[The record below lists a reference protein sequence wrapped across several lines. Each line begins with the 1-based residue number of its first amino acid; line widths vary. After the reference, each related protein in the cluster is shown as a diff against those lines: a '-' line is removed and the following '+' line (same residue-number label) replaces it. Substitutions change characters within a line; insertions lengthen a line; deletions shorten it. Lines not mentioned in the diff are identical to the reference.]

1 MAHIVNKDYTE
12 IAADGT
18 SYLTWTMD
26 FKIMPPAHVLDTT
39 KLCMIRLLET
49 PYLPR
54 SQDIGKRSTQT
65 LGCTQ
70 RIL

>member
-12 IAADGT
+12 IAADCT

-26 FKIMPPAHVLDTT
+26 FKIMPPAHVSDRTKYATPHFMRHHLHLDL
-39 KLCMIRLLET
+39 KN
-49 PYLPR
+49 
-54 SQDIGKRSTQT
+54 DGKGSLQT